1 MNLKNN
7 NDKKKEVIKNYSI
20 IIKIRSKDA
29 NLDKTDDFG

>member
-1 MNLKNN
+1 MI
-7 NDKKKEVIKNYSI
+7 KKKEVIKNYSI